1 MKFKALAGT
10 LVLIASL
17 GANSAMAVEK
27 GDWLWR
33 FGASTV
39 DPKSNNHAIVGVDS
53 ASSFTTNI
61 AWMFTDH
68 FSVEVLAAYP
78 FEHDITL
85 NGTNGTKVA
94 STKHLPPTVSVQ
106 YHFMPDRTFKPYIG
120 AGINYTTFFNTKTF
134 GALEGTD
141 LDLGDSFGLA
151 GEIGADIIL
160 NDTWFLNASFRYID
174 IETDAKLDGAKL
186 GAVKIDP
193 YVYGIHVGMKF

>member
-10 LVLIASL
+10 LVLIASF

-39 DPKSNNHAIVGVDS
+39 DPKSDNHPVVGVDS

-120 AGINYTTFFNTKTF
+120 AGINYTTFFNTKTY
-134 GALEGTD
+134 GALAGTD
-141 LDLGDSFGLA
+141 LDLDDSFGLA

-186 GAVKIDP
+186 GTVKIDP

>member
-10 LVLIASL
+10 LALLASL
-17 GANSAMAVEK
+17 GANTAVAVEK

-33 FGASTV
+33 FGASNV
-39 DPKSNNHAIVGVDS
+39 DPKSDNHDVVSVDS
-53 ASSFTTNI
+53 AASFTTNV
-61 AWMFTDH
+61 AWMMSDH
-68 FSVEVLAAYP
+68 FSVEILAAYP

-85 NGTNGTKVA
+85 NGSNGTKVA

-120 AGINYTTFFNTKTF
+120 AGINYTTFFSTKTT
-134 GALEGTD
+134 GPLAGTD
-141 LDLGDSFGLA
+141 LDLDDSFGLA
-151 GEIGADIIL
+151 AEIGADIIL

-186 GAVKIDP
+186 GTVKIDP
-193 YVYGIHVGMKF
+193 YVYGFHVGMRF